1 MQNLAL
7 TYTGDVAMLTMQN
20 GENRH
25 NPLFAK
31 EMLSALNTIKSNES
45 CKALVI
51 TSNDEKC
58 FSLGI
63 DTDWLMPA
71 MKAARTEEIKQFR
84 STHYK
89 QSMVATM
96 NDI

>member
-7 TYTGDVAMLTMQN
+7 TYTGDVAILTMQN

-45 CKALVI
+45 SKALVI

-63 DTDWLMPA
+63 DTDNGTIM
-71 MKAARTEEIKQFR
+71 RTQCKI
-84 STHYK
+84 
-89 QSMVATM
+89 
-96 NDI
+96 